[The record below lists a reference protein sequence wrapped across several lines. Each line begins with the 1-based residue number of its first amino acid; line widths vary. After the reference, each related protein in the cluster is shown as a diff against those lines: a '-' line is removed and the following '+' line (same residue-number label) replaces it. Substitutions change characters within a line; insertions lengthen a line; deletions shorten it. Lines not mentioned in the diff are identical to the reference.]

1 MGLSTHPRRRCRMKY
16 AVYYQRDGEI
26 FCDFFKTEAEAK
38 RCALALIEQFNKMEF
53 EEQAAEAGGFDV
65 TILRV
70 VAAVARTLNEYHLDS
85 RPFKEGA

>member
-1 MGLSTHPRRRCRMKY
+1 MKY

>member
-1 MGLSTHPRRRCRMKY
+1 MKY

-70 VAAVARTLNEYHLDS
+70 VAAVARTLNEYHLGS

>member
-1 MGLSTHPRRRCRMKY
+1 MKY

-26 FCDFFKTEAEAK
+26 FCDFLKTEAEANA
-38 RCALALIEQFNKMEF
+38 RALALIERFNKMEF

>member
-1 MGLSTHPRRRCRMKY
+1 MTLTNKEYAAELRKLAEVYDNNEDVAYIAALS
-16 AVYYQRDGEI
+16 
-26 FCDFFKTEAEAK
+26 
-38 RCALALIEQFNKMEF
+38 LIERFNKMEF